1 MDDRLQNEDLRPT
14 GPGERTWTWVNYA
27 ALWLGMGHCVPTWLL
42 AGSLIALGLTWWQVI
57 LLVAVGNCIVLVPIV
72 LNSHAGA
79 RYGIPFPVLAR
90 ASFGVFGANIPAI
103 VRGLIAAVW
112 FGIQIHIGGG
122 ALLSLLAYAVPG
134 INGLNQTPLLGQ
146 GLASW
151 FSFLIFLVLNLLVLQ
166 NMEIL
171 KKFELWAAPIV
182 MVFAIG
188 LCAWSVNAAGGLG
201 PIVSNPP
208 ATQAD
213 LTRLV
218 PQALA
223 AIIGFWSTLAL
234 NAPDFT
240 RFAKTQRDQ
249 VVGQALGLPTTMVA
263 FSILAVFTTS
273 ATSVLYGK
281 VMWDPL
287 EIVKHLPS
295 QGLAIASLIAIL
307 VATVSVN
314 VPANLVSPAYD
325 FANLAPQR
333 ITMWRGALIAAA
345 IATAILPWRL
355 LATAGS
361 YVFTW
366 LGTSGDL
373 LGPVAGIMIADYWFL
388 RRKELA
394 SGDLYRLGGHYW
406 YTNGFNLRAIAAL
419 AIGIGAALIGRWVPA
434 LRTFADLGWV
444 TGFVVGAGV
453 YLAAMP
459 KANAHAGGLVAQD

>member
-1 MDDRLQNEDLRPT
+1 MDERLHNEDLRPT
-14 GPGERTWTWVNYA
+14 PPEKRTWTWVNYA

-57 LLVAVGNCIVLVPIV
+57 LLVAVGNSIVLLPIV

-79 RYGIPFPVLAR
+79 KYGIPFPVLAR
-90 ASFGVFGANIPAI
+90 ASFGVFGANIPAV

-122 ALLSLLAYAVPG
+122 ALLSLLLYAAPG
-134 INGLNQTPLLGQ
+134 LAGLNETKFLEL
-146 GLASW
+146 GLANW
-151 FSFLIFLVLNLLVLQ
+151 LTFAIFLVLNLLVLRE
-166 NMEIL
+166 MEIL

-188 LCAWSVNAAGGLG
+188 LCAWSVSAAGGLG
-201 PIVSNPP
+201 PIVSAP
-208 ATQAD
+208 ASAPAD
-213 LTRLV
+213 LSRLV
-218 PQALA
+218 PQALT

-240 RFAKTQRDQ
+240 RFSRTQKDQ
-249 VVGQALGLPTTMVA
+249 MVGQAVGLPTTMVA

-295 QGLAIASLIAIL
+295 DALAIVSLIAIL

-325 FANLAPQR
+325 FANLAPR
-333 ITMWRGALIAAA
+333 MITMWRGALLAAA
-345 IATAILPWRL
+345 IATAIQPWRL
-355 LATAGS
+355 LASAGS

-366 LGTSGDL
+366 LNTSADL

-388 RRKELA
+388 RRRELSA
-394 SGDLYRLGGHYW
+394 PDLYRADGLYR
-406 YTNGFNLRAIAAL
+406 YTKGFNLHTIAAL
-419 AIGIGAALIGRWVPA
+419 AIGIVASLIGRWVPP
-434 LRTFADLGWV
+434 LHLFSDLGWV
-444 TGFVVGAGV
+444 TGFLVGGGA
-453 YLAAMP
+453 YLLFGARTPSSASVR
-459 KANAHAGGLVAQD
+459 GC